1 MEFKV
6 NEWKEKMAS
15 VGKSAANKS
24 GELVEIAKISLQI
37 SSKEDDIAK
46 IYREIGEK
54 VYDAYKNADVNI
66 EVEPLCEKVDALFV
80 ELEELK
86 SRRAELRA
94 EHVCPGCGKM
104 VKEGY
109 AFCHHCGKEQ

>member
-6 NEWKEKMAS
+6 NEWKEKMVSA
-15 VGKSAANKS
+15 GKSAANKS